1 MPLNP
6 VDMKHSLLL
15 LLVLII
21 SPVLLQAQ
29 RADLYVKAG
38 EKSLFLEHK
47 VAPKESFFSI
57 GRLYN
62 VHPRHIALFNKVDIN
77 KGLQIDQRIR
87 IPLSDTNFT
96 QKGNSG
102 TPVFFKPASA
112 MTLTEVSRIHNNVS
126 AVSLKSWNGLSGD
139 QVKKDTKLIIG
150 FLLSKEMPSVTIK
163 TKPVAEEKTEAKP
176 VPPVVTEEKKEPVAP
191 VADPVPAPE
200 VKQAETKQPEVKQ
213 PEKVVERP
221 VSSPVNNTDNSGF
234 GYFKTSFDQQVKKS
248 PVSKEETVTAGIF
261 KTASG
266 WQDEK
271 YYVLIDGVSPGTII
285 RIGNP
290 SNTRVIYAKVL
301 GEMNGIRQNEGYNI
315 RISNAAASA
324 LAITDTEK
332 FILKITY

>member
-1 MPLNP
+1 
-6 VDMKHSLLL
+6 MKHNILLF
-15 LLVLII
+15 LVLII

-29 RADLYVKAG
+29 KADLYVKAG

-62 VHPRHIALFNKVDIN
+62 VHPRHIASFNKIDIN

-87 IPLSDTNFT
+87 IPLTDTNFT

-102 TPVFFKPASA
+102 TPVYFKPVSA
-112 MTLTEVSRIHNNVS
+112 MALTEVSRAHNNVS
-126 AVSLKSWNGLSGD
+126 SASLKAWNGLSGD

-163 TKPVAEEKTEAKP
+163 SKPVTEEKTEAKP
-176 VPPVVTEEKKEPVAP
+176 VPPVVAEVKKEPVEP

-200 VKQAETKQPEVKQ
+200 VRQPETKQPEVKQ

-221 VSSPVNNTDNSGF
+221 VSSPVNNTDNSGL
-234 GYFKTSFDQQVKKS
+234 GYFKASFDQQVKKS

-271 YYVLIDGVSPGTII
+271 YYVLIDGVAPGTII